1 VKSLV
6 AAIAAVAALAL
17 PSLAFAGS
25 QSGVVAKIDRSS
37 GLVAV
42 VQSKGAVALVHAPVS
57 ALHNLRPGSRVV
69 FDAKR
74 LRNATS
80 STRAFTVTGVVRRV
94 KVRGMVVSLDAKHS
108 SFALSAH
115 GAVLPLTFTKH
126 ARKLSACGCPALN
139 STDEVT
145 VEFGAAG
152 QITASA
158 VTQVDPT
165 ADVGAFDGVVS
176 AEAGGT
182 LTLASTGSTITVVIP
197 AWFDPSKLAVGD
209 HVIAYFVRRPD
220 GSYAIEAVANNG
232 SADEADDP
240 SGEQGDVENIE
251 HQCGVDEQS
260 GEQASSDQTAAQ
272 LALAELAADE
282 AAIENDLHEG
292 AQECSAHVDKLKA
305 AGATAAELAT
315 ATATCVQTLAEAQH
329 QANQD
334 LQDCEQ
340 EVEEQV
346 SGDAGALQELTN
358 AEQQLEGD
366 LQQSEQQDAQ
376 DTQDGTFDSGS
387 SPGDTSAGQ

>member
-1 VKSLV
+1 
-6 AAIAAVAALAL
+6 
-17 PSLAFAGS
+17 
-25 QSGVVAKIDRSS
+25 
-37 GLVAV
+37 
-42 VQSKGAVALVHAPVS
+42 
-57 ALHNLRPGSRVV
+57 
-69 FDAKR
+69 
-74 LRNATS
+74 
-80 STRAFTVTGVVRRV
+80 
-94 KVRGMVVSLDAKHS
+94 
-108 SFALSAH
+108 
-115 GAVLPLTFTKH
+115 
-126 ARKLSACGCPALN
+126 
-139 STDEVT
+139 
-145 VEFGAAG
+145 
-152 QITASA
+152 
-158 VTQVDPT
+158 
-165 ADVGAFDGVVS
+165 
-176 AEAGGT
+176 
-182 LTLASTGSTITVVIP
+182 
-197 AWFDPSKLAVGD
+197 
-209 HVIAYFVRRPD
+209 VIAYFVRRPD

-315 ATATCVQTLAEAQH
+315 ATAACVQTLAEAQH

-376 DTQDGTFDSGS
+376 DTQDGTFESGS